1 MDMTKLSKTSFV
13 LIDNQEINIGKFVLK
28 LVNLPANVMLDFF
41 NEIGLMIP
49 RELRIRALRTVLNP
63 VVNNHQMVVQ
73 SLTDEVQYRLGWY
86 DNFSE
91 TQLVNLL
98 PLFNNDE
105 LVQSY
110 LAELWLEL
118 LTYMVSKKVSE
129 SDTIKLYELA
139 EKYLYEPFFDYAGF
153 NKTINPLF
161 YDNPN
166 EIDGL
171 TVDKFRPVLF
181 KSSTT
186 VEIRDIGEKY
196 GVKVPRRIKKQE
208 LVDIIKQ
215 ELRDRKILT
224 PEEEAKIDKLSVIPL
239 QRYAIDHDVKASIE
253 LKKEEIIEYII
264 KNAKETK
271 ENYFVPEHPGIYES
285 IQSSKDSKVKDE
297 VLEPKVE
304 LEEVIKPTQEL
315 SPLEESLLGSD
326 AELLEKIVDLELEN
340 RRLKEELKGL
350 KELDHETYED
360 EISLEG
366 TQHVHEHY
374 HYHYNMN
381 DTDECECSK
390 DHDCKCHEDHECQ
403 CHGDHDH
410 DHDHDHHHDDL
421 VDINLADLEEKEPI
435 ILFPFKTTVTQKQFI
450 QIKKNEVKLI
460 NNKKRKLNKLEP
472 VPVSFIDS
480 E

>member
-1 MDMTKLSKTSFV
+1 MYMTKLSKTSFV

-28 LVNLPANVMLDFF
+28 LVNLPANVMMEFF

-49 RELRIRALRTVLNP
+49 RELRIRVLRTVLNP
-63 VVNNHQMVVQ
+63 VVNNHQMVLE

-91 TQLVNLL
+91 TQLINLL
-98 PLFNNDE
+98 PQFNNDE

-129 SDTIKLYELA
+129 SDTLKLYELA
-139 EKYLYEPFFDYAGF
+139 EKYLYEPFFDYAEF

-186 VEIRDIGEKY
+186 VEIREIGEKY

-215 ELRDRKILT
+215 ELRERNQLT

-264 KNAKETK
+264 KNAQETK

-304 LEEVIKPTQEL
+304 LEEVEKPTQEL
-315 SPLEESLLGSD
+315 SALEESLLGSD
-326 AELLEKIVDLELEN
+326 AELLEKIVDL
-340 RRLKEELKGL
+340 KDL
-350 KELDHETYED
+350 KELDRETYED
-360 EISLEG
+360 EIFSDG

-381 DTDECECSK
+381 DTDECECSN
-390 DHDCKCHEDHECQ
+390 DHDCECHEDHDCDCHEDHDCD
-403 CHGDHDH
+403 CHGNHDH
-410 DHDHDHHHDDL
+410 DHDHHHHHDDL

-435 ILFPFKTTVTQKQFI
+435 ILFPFKTTVTQKQFA
-450 QIKKNEVKLI
+450 QIKDNEIKLI
-460 NNKKRKLNKLEP
+460 NNKKRKLSKMEP